1 MRRSGGAG
9 QRTDEDR
16 NMDIKP
22 AMVKELRER
31 TGAGMM
37 DCKRALE
44 ETGGDLDRAAEALR
58 KAGQA
63 KADKKASRVAAEGQ
77 VLIKSEPAAGRHAIV
92 EVNSETD
99 FVAKD
104 ENFRVFVD
112 AVATLVLQRQPA
124 DVEALMQTPA
134 DGQTLEEARK
144 ALVAKVGENINVRRF
159 RVLETQGVVGS
170 YLHNGRI
177 GVLVELDGGTA
188 DLARD
193 LAMQV
198 AATAPRYVAPEAV
211 PAGELAKE
219 REILVAQA
227 DQEQAAQEKKKPPEI
242 LAKMVE
248 GRLRKHVDEITLTG
262 QPFVKDP
269 DKRVR
274 DLLAANKANVK
285 TFLRFEVGEGI
296 EKKAS
301 DFVQEVMA
309 QASQSR

>member
-1 MRRSGGAG
+1 
-9 QRTDEDR
+9 
-16 NMDIKP
+16 MDIKP

-112 AVATLVLQRQPA
+112 AVTTLVLQRQPA

-248 GRLRKHVDEITLTG
+248 GRLKKHVDEITLTG
-262 QPFVKDP
+262 QPFVKNP
-269 DKRVR
+269 DQRVR